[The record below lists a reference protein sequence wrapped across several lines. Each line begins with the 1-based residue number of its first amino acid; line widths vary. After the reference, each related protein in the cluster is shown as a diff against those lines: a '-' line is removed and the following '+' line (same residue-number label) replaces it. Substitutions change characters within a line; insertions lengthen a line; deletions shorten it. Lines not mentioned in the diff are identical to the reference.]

1 MLVGALE
8 QLLVMPGL
16 VQFSAVPPAR
26 PATAK
31 VPVHP
36 ETPSRGIPAVQ
47 VKVPE
52 KLKDVVE
59 PVIVPLLNALRPV
72 VLYVPVTLLPT

>member
-16 VQFSAVPPAR
+16 VQFSMVPPAT
-26 PATAK
+26 PVIAK

-36 ETPSRGIPAVQ
+36 ETPFRGMPAVQ
-47 VKVPE
+47 VKTPE
-52 KLKDVVE
+52 KLDDVVE
-59 PVIVPLLNALRPV
+59 SVIVPRLNGLRPSV
-72 VLYVPVTLLPT
+72 AYVPVTLLPT